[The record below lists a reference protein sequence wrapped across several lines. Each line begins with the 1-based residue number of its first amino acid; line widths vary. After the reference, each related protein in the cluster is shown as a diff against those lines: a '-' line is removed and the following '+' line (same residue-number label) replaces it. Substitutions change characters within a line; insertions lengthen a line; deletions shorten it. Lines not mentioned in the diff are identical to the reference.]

1 MKTTKFLVVVF
12 RVLLVVA
19 FLFST
24 TVLLRQESI
33 AGMISADRQIFADT
47 DHGQSAGC
55 NDESEYRDEDEGG
68 FMGEEPEETPD
79 AGTED
84 ESDDEPPLEEGD
96 EEAAPDEH
104 EGDDMG

>member
-1 MKTTKFLVVVF
+1 MKKTKFLVVVF
-12 RVLLVVA
+12 RVLLVVG

-24 TVLLRQESI
+24 TVLLRQGSI
-33 AGMISADRQIFADT
+33 AGIISADCQILADA
-47 DHGQSAGC
+47 DYGESGEWS
-55 NDESEYRDEDEGG
+55 DESEYRDEDEGG
-68 FMGEEPEETPD
+68 FMDEEPEEIPD

-84 ESDDEPPLEEGD
+84 ESDEPPLEEGD